1 MSSETHNSVSD
12 FLASESTK
20 SNANVGS
27 SAFSNEKRQM
37 DSASSES
44 SISAISLGVSS
55 SSGFSSSASMQ
66 TQKTTGICYEKNYL
80 QNTFQVCFRL
90 IVAFKIATKNTIV
103 AETTILAKT
112 IIVARTNI
120 LPIITILILITI
132 S

>member
-66 TQKTTGICYEKNYL
+66 TQKTTGIVTKKINYKISCVY
-80 QNTFQVCFRL
+80 NIVCFRL
-90 IVAFKIATKNTIV
+90 IMASKIAAKNTV
-103 AETTILAKT
+103 FWKP
-112 IIVARTNI
+112 RYWRK
-120 LPIITILILITI
+120 PQ
-132 S
+132 

>member
-1 MSSETHNSVSD
+1 MKNLGVYETDMSSETHNSVSD

-66 TQKTTGICYEKNYL
+66 TQKTTGICYEKKLFTKYLSSVFSSNYGVQNSG
-80 QNTFQVCFRL
+80 QNTIFWKPRYWQ
-90 IVAFKIATKNTIV
+90 K
-103 AETTILAKT
+103 
-112 IIVARTNI
+112 
-120 LPIITILILITI
+120 PQ
-132 S
+132 

>member
-20 SNANVGS
+20 SNANVGT

-80 QNTFQVCFRL
+80 QKIFQVCFRL
-90 IVAFKIATKNTIV
+90 IMAFKLAAKNTIFWK
-103 AETTILAKT
+103 LRYWRK
-112 IIVARTNI
+112 
-120 LPIITILILITI
+120 PQ
-132 S
+132 

>member
-44 SISAISLGVSS
+44 SISAISLGVSA

-66 TQKTTGICYEKNYL
+66 TQKTTGIFYKKNNLYHSG
-80 QNTFQVCFRL
+80 QNHNLSRKHVIDQKLNSGQNQYSGIIR
-90 IVAFKIATKNTIV
+90 
-103 AETTILAKT
+103 IL
-112 IIVARTNI
+112 V
-120 LPIITILILITI
+120 LITILF
-132 S
+132 